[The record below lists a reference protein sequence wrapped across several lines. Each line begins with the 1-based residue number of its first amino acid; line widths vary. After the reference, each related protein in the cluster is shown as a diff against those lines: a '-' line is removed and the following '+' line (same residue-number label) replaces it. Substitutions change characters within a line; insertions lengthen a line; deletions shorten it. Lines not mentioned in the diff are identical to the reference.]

1 MRRSSYTRRK
11 FRFRYECATRSERNA
26 AANNCTSPIGGLS
39 AAGSSFL
46 PASSSLVLKRKRVHL
61 LKKNNTENS
70 IKVNER
76 ASFLL
81 AKPSV
86 DMGLYMYNDGAV
98 DIGYC
103 E

>member
-26 AANNCTSPIGGLS
+26 AANNCTSPIGGHS
-39 AAGSSFL
+39 AAAGSSFL

-81 AKPSV
+81 AFFKQNHRLMS
-86 DMGLYMYNDGAV
+86 LYDGT
-98 DIGYC
+98 
-103 E
+103 